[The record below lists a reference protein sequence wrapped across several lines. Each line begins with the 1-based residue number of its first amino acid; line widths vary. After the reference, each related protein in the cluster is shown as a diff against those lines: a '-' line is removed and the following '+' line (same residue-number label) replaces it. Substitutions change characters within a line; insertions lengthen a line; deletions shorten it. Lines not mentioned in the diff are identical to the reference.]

1 VSSATISVEVTDAVA
16 KISLDD
22 ASTLNALSLPMLE
35 LFIEALNEVPRNARA
50 MILTGKGRAFC
61 AGANLA
67 TDMNG
72 EAEDGIDAGTV
83 LETHFNPLM
92 TKLRDLPIPWVAAV
106 RGAAAGLGSSIA
118 LAADMIVASE
128 TAYFLQAFSH
138 VGLVPDGGASFL
150 LARTVG
156 RPRALEMMLL
166 GERIPARTALDWGLI
181 NRIVPDEELDA
192 AALSLATRLAD
203 GPTGA
208 LGLIRR
214 LAWQALDVPWRE
226 ALVAEREGQKA
237 AGRTLDYRE
246 GVSAFLEKRRPRFVG
261 K

>member
-1 VSSATISVEVTDAVA
+1 MSSATIAVEVAGAVA

-35 LFIEALNEVPRNARA
+35 LFIEVLDEVPRNARA

-67 TDMNG
+67 TNMNG
-72 EAEDGIDAGTV
+72 EAEDGIDAGAV

-92 TKLRDLPIPWVAAV
+92 TKLRDLPIPWISAV
-106 RGAAAGLGSSIA
+106 RGPAAGLGSSIA

-156 RPRALEMMLL
+156 RPRAMEMMLL
-166 GERIPARTALDWGLI
+166 GERVPARTALDWGLV
-181 NRIVPDEELDA
+181 NRIVPDDELDA
-192 AALSLATRLAD
+192 TALSLATRLAD
-203 GPTGA
+203 GPTQA

-214 LAWQALDVPWRE
+214 LAWQALDVPWHE
-226 ALVAEREGQKA
+226 VLAAERKGQKV

-246 GVSAFLEKRRPRFVG
+246 GVSAFLEKRLPQFVG